1 MSKLYRII
9 FIVLIIALV
18 SLNLALF
25 FNSERVFSYLH
36 NPVEVESAES
46 IMERIDEESRRSVLD
61 LSMIESQ
68 KFKDLR
74 EFTVDF
80 SDFDVGDIDS
90 GDDDGDIGTGTED
103 GLPDFEVGNNN
114 PFQPF

>member
-36 NPVEVESAES
+36 SPVEVESAES

-80 SDFDVGDIDS
+80 SDFDVGDVDY
-90 GDDDGDIGTGTED
+90 DDEDDMGTGTED